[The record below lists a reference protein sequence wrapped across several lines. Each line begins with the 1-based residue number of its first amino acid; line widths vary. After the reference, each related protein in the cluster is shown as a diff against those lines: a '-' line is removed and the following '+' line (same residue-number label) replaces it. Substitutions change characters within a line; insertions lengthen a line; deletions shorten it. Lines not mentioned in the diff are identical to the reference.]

1 MATYHE
7 LPVPPKP
14 KGTTD
19 EYLKELYNYLFRLKD
34 TMQAVVNGLQA
45 QHEEGGT
52 ANANPAER

>member
-14 KGTTD
+14 KGTAD
-19 EYLKELYNYLFRLKD
+19 EYMKELYNYLFRLKD

-45 QHEEGGT
+45 QHEEGGNT
-52 ANANPAER
+52 NGSV